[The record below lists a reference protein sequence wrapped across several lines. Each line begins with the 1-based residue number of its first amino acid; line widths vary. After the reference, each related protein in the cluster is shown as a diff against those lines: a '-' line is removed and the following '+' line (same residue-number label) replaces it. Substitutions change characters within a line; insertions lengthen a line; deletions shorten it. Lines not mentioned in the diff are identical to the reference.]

1 MFYNKE
7 QKAYFIIAMVTMVI
21 LIIVTFVRPANFLF
35 EDKTDYSAR
44 QKQNEAEQK
53 EYKKYLDSLETSQ
66 QASQQLFKELVS
78 EEDVRKTIEAELDIN
93 QKIPRPDIPTNTLQT
108 IEQTGQDVLVEYFT
122 KVVGMTLAENEQAS
136 GVLPGLFAPGVPA
149 DTFDQLSIRQN
160 RLVKDLRGLPV
171 PKEALEYHKAQILA
185 FEHYGNLIRSAQSYA
200 RNSNAISW
208 PDVYRNYLIINDQ
221 ISTANNA
228 FAKLNNKYNFSAIL
242 NKNFAATSVD
252 SNLVPTAE
260 AVFGIGDTTIVVGNI
275 PEAIWRAVRE
285 ALARAFARFAIETLD
300 KLVSSI
306 ESNFAIASQL
316 YYSEALG
323 QVYVNEY
330 LNKHVNNPL
339 DKDIIKRFIPEFF
352 CLPQNREELTAI
364 FTGKAKEYLGFDP
377 TTLDPSDPDFYI
389 KLAKSGN
396 YLALPDGQEL
406 YYRDLANQ
414 AASAASDA
422 ATKEVLSPGLKSPR
436 DLVNNQI
443 TKTLSSIFNT
453 QAAAISGSISLG
465 TNNVENIVGQMVAG
479 IIENLL
485 NKFVFSGAVLQE
497 QAVCLSIPSSKP
509 VIPSTPTDYEYVPPS
524 DNPDDY
530 PPKLPTTQ
538 TAPPSEGLR

>member
-396 YLALPDGQEL
+396 YLASPDGQEL

>member
-242 NKNFAATSVD
+242 NKNFAATSAD

-396 YLALPDGQEL
+396 YLASPDGQEL